1 MNLSARY
8 VMAELARNF
17 AVVAAALVILFDL
30 IGFLTEAED
39 IGDARYD
46 LLDALIVV
54 AYSSPALLVDLSPF
68 IVMLGTLAAFANLDA
83 RCEVT
88 ALRAAGAS
96 RAWFL
101 TTATMASALFMVLI
115 AGVETVAR
123 PAHLE
128 ASLLRMYETAKTGN
142 PLKET
147 GFWARSGSTYVNVEN
162 IENAQ
167 RPTGIRIYDFDEA
180 GTITSFRQAQSATV
194 ASAHAWQLE
203 RVTDKRYTGGA
214 PSDMST
220 LESTPWTPIW
230 PSENALYSLTVTSL
244 SVLDLLG
251 SSEAG
256 VSDASDSTALAARVE
271 LWRRIALPI
280 AAIAYTAFACAFA
293 LSLRGRGGKS
303 LQLAIGAAA
312 ALLLYLTEQVTVNA
326 GILAGVPV
334 ALVSILPSAVV
345 IAVALALLRRAP

>member
-1 MNLSARY
+1 
-8 VMAELARNF
+8 MAELARNF
-17 AVVAAALVILFDL
+17 AVVAAGLVVLFDL
-30 IGFLTEAED
+30 IGFLSEAED

-83 RCEVT
+83 RSEVT
-88 ALRAAGAS
+88 ALRAAGES
-96 RAWFL
+96 RAWFV
-101 TTATMASALFMVLI
+101 TTATMASAVFMMCI
-115 AGVETVAR
+115 GAVETIAR

-142 PLKET
+142 PLKDT

-167 RPTGIRIYDFDEA
+167 HPTGIRIYDFDDEGA
-180 GTITSFRQAQSATV
+180 ITGFRRAVGASV
-194 ASAHAWQLE
+194 DSAHAWRLE
-203 RVTDKRYTGGA
+203 QVIDKRYASGA
-214 PSDMST
+214 PEAIST
-220 LESTPWTPIW
+220 LETTLWAPIW

-244 SVLDLLG
+244 SLVELLDSAAG
-251 SSEAG
+251 ASNPSE
-256 VSDASDSTALAARVE
+256 STTLATHVE

-280 AAIAYTAFACAFA
+280 AGIAYTAFACAFA

-312 ALLLYLTEQVTVNA
+312 ALLLYLSEQVTVNA